1 MSFTLIS
8 IIGLLAVL
16 IFFISRSKGSLPFM
30 TLFAG
35 FIIKIIAGV
44 IFLEIYTHHY
54 GTGTLSADANKFID
68 ESRVLNEV
76 YAKSKGDYF
85 RLLFGFSD
93 LRELGHQYLE
103 ETHHWDTN
111 SQLLLNDNRNLMRV
125 HSVIYFVSKGDIQ
138 IHLIIFAFISLLSV
152 ILLTSAFEQYIPVTK
167 NLLFYGLLFIP
178 SVLFWSSSILKEPL
192 LFLGM
197 AMFLFGVMKHHN
209 IVKRALLILGGSAI
223 ILGFKP
229 YILFC
234 LTPAVL
240 VAWLYKKLTLKW
252 FAVQLLALISISI
265 VLLTDTTSGSAITHK
280 LSRKQFDFLNISQGG
295 MHLLGDNSFYYV
307 SPDKADHVVIEND
320 TATIITDLTAEQ
332 FDYSYKYAPKAIE
345 LKKNDRY
352 PVFFACDPS
361 QSYIHVT
368 QIKDSPIQLLK
379 NIPEALVNVL
389 FRPFITDSG
398 SWLIFP
404 AIIETIAI
412 WILLFLGLR
421 YLKYCSK
428 EQKGILIGIVTFV
441 ILLSLLIGWVTPVL
455 GAINRYRIPVMLG
468 LVLMGYIL
476 WSNKKTKV
484 K

>member
-1 MSFTLIS
+1 MAT
-8 IIGLLAVL
+8 L
-16 IFFISRSKGSLPFM
+16 IFFISRMKGSLPFM

-76 YAKSKGDYF
+76 YSKSKGDYF
-85 RLLFGFSD
+85 QLLFGFSD

-125 HSVIYFVSKGDIQ
+125 HSVIYFISKGDIQ
-138 IHLIIFAFISLLSV
+138 IHLVIFAFISLLAV
-152 ILLTSAFEQYIPVTK
+152 ILFTNAFEQYVPLTK

-178 SVLFWSSSILKEPL
+178 SVVFWSSSILKEPL

-197 AMFLFGVMKHHN
+197 ALFLYGVLRHHS
-209 IVKRALLILGGSAI
+209 IVVRALLLLAGSAI

-234 LTPAVL
+234 LIPAVL
-240 VAWLYKKLTLKW
+240 LAWLYKTLSLKW
-252 FAVQLLALISISI
+252 FVIQLVALISISI
-265 VLLTDTTSGSAITHK
+265 FLLTNTTAGSAITHK
-280 LSRKQFDFLNISQGG
+280 LSRKQFDFFNISQGG

-307 SPDKADHVVIEND
+307 SPEKTNRVVIEND
-320 TATIITDLTAEQ
+320 TATIISDLSAEQ
-332 FDYSYKYAPKAIE
+332 FDYSYKYAPKAID
-345 LKKNDRY
+345 LKKNERY
-352 PVFFACDPS
+352 PVFFACEPS

-404 AIIETIAI
+404 AILETVTI
-412 WILLFLGLR
+412 WIFLLLGLR
-421 YLKYCSK
+421 FLKYCSK
-428 EQKGILIGIVTFV
+428 EQKGVLLGIITFV

-455 GAINRYRIPVMLG
+455 GAINRYRIPVILG
-468 LVLMGYIL
+468 LVMMGYIL
-476 WSNKKTKV
+476 WSNKKTKEI
-484 K
+484 